1 MLKNKDFLLKEK
13 TKFDRPL
20 SPHLSVYK
28 PQFTSVLSIFHR
40 ITGVALLFSLILA
53 LIWVLCIAISKE
65 LYILMKI
72 IFLSVPIKILIFFTI
87 FIFWYHFCTGIR
99 HLIYDLGKG
108 FEYSFI
114 NYSAYIII
122 FTSLSLSFLTYFLIY
137 F

>member
-13 TKFDRPL
+13 TKFNRPL

-65 LYILMKI
+65 
-72 IFLSVPIKILIFFTI
+72 
-87 FIFWYHFCTGIR
+87 
-99 HLIYDLGKG
+99 
-108 FEYSFI
+108 
-114 NYSAYIII
+114 
-122 FTSLSLSFLTYFLIY
+122 
-137 F
+137 